1 MADLNFDPLIW
12 TSAME
17 RFLGALQ
24 PPSSPTEQALAWARL
39 GIPVALV
46 AEHFT
51 QAHETMGA
59 AIDAHNAGS
68 DVALEQTVEGIV
80 VACLAAGAIAA
91 RLHLGATA

>member
-17 RFLGALQ
+17 RFLGALS
-24 PPSSPTEQALAWARL
+24 PPTSPTEQALAWARL
-39 GIPVALV
+39 GLPVALV

-51 QAHETMGA
+51 QAHETVEA
-59 AIDAHNAGS
+59 AIDAHNRG
-68 DVALEQTVEGIV
+68 DERALEQAIEGIV
-80 VACLAAGAIAA
+80 VACLSGGAIAA